1 MLTLSNVIGPILAS
15 FATLF
20 TNPTGQKA
28 QILLV
33 GATLATGR
41 RAVAAVVPSDGTA
54 RIVEL
59 VSQIAAWYRSGKSA
73 FPIRWAR
80 VRTPKA
86 PAVPGP
92 PLHTPVGGPD
102 PDPGVVCPAL
112 AIGGHLPGSTDRS
125 GPGDQEPVIQP
136 GHSSY
141 RAHSAGSLLWDHP
154 GHAHIAK
161 TSSDYPTYR
170 RLVRQTVAGLRG
182 CHRPGAA
189 LPVADVRGFFTV
201 RSQR

>member
-1 MLTLSNVIGPILAS
+1 MSLDRYSLPSQ
-15 FATLF
+15 TLF

-33 GATLATGR
+33 GATLATGQ
-41 RAVAAVVPSDGTA
+41 RAVAAVVPSDGAT

-59 VSQIAAWYRSGKSA
+59 ASQIAAWYRSGKSA
-73 FPIRWAR
+73 VPVRWSESR
-80 VRTPKA
+80 RRLLSPVL
-86 PAVPGP
+86 

-102 PDPGVVCPAL
+102 RDPGVVCPAL
-112 AIGGHLPGSTDRS
+112 AIGGHLPGSTDQP
-125 GPGDQEPVIQP
+125 GTGDQEPEIQL

-154 GHAHIAK
+154 GHPHIAK

-170 RLVRQTVAGLRG
+170 RLVRQDVAGLRG

-201 RSQR
+201 RSQH